1 MSKLQHAFTSGKM
14 NKDLDER
21 LVPNGEYR
29 DALNIQISKST
40 GSSVGIIENILGN
53 LPKYNKTYNP
63 TTGAYTQWDLDGETT
78 NAYGFDKDTAECIGA
93 IRSDSTEC
101 VYFIVKSSNKNAIIE
116 YDQSINVISP
126 VLVDNNNVLGLS
138 NLITGINII
147 DGLLFFTD
155 DNSEPKKVN
164 ISIFKEASKATGFS
178 GHTQIYGRDF
188 TEADVTVIKKSPL
201 KAPLIEK
208 KASKRDGIGTGI
220 SPIAIA
226 RNFTEL
232 ISGGPAYQSIPVGTD
247 ITLSWAAS
255 PNYKVGDILQ
265 MSASYT
271 DDANF
276 IKEFD
281 MRVSVVSINST
292 TTSAVVKI
300 LSIPSNLPNQT
311 LTWEVLLEENSAMF
325 QYKFPRFAY
334 RWKYRDG
341 EYSTFSPFSNIVFV
355 PGKFEYLS
363 SDGYNQ
369 GMVNNVR
376 YIKVYG
382 FDTPPEEVVKVEV
395 LYKDADSTVIYT
407 VSELKDGLNYLEIE
421 SEIVHSAVE
430 SNQLLRP
437 WDNVP
442 RKAKAQE
449 VSSNRIIYGNYLQN
463 YNVPDNSAVTLWNE
477 PVEHASVKDGLP
489 SVKSIRTYQGG
500 VVFKDK
506 YGRETP
512 VFTNTKASLNIDR
525 LNASKVNS
533 LSAVGTGDV
542 PSWATHFK
550 YFIKETSDE
559 YYNLA
564 LDRFYLAEDGNVW
577 LSFPSS
583 ERNKLDLDTY
593 LLLKKKHDSNEP
605 ITDATA
611 RYKVLDIKNEAPLFI
626 ATVLKSIGNATGTLL
641 STSRPSVGSLQF
653 SFTGPAVANNPSFAQ
668 SFVSGNY
675 VILSSGANQT
685 VSYEISGG
693 GPTGVDDKYTV
704 SLKEPIGSEGAFLDP
719 LTTGATIDIAV
730 QSKIAENKPEFE
742 GRFFVKINRN
752 AAFDSYITNVFSIKS
767 ERYGILEEADIPN
780 TIANSGPGDGT
791 AGFGFTDT
799 KAPSNYWNG
808 KLQKPTANSDW
819 FGIGWAGYSGGNN
832 SPVTLGEP
840 THPLIDD
847 YLSKTSTSVRFYDAS
862 GNLSKVYSIKQ
873 SLVEYKRRGWTGV
886 GGGAR
891 TTGSNAVKYARC
903 TLDKPFES
911 GFTPVG
917 IQVVRKVIDSN
928 NDVLS
933 SNNPAVF
940 ETEPKKGV
948 ELDIYYEATDA
959 LPINLYKTPYKLSWS
974 NCYSFGNGVESDR
987 IRDDFNA
994 IRIGKGVKVSA
1005 PLAEQ
1010 YKEERRSSGLIFSQ
1024 IFNSISGV
1032 NRLNQFIQ
1040 AEPITKDLNPYYGSI
1055 QKLHARDSDIIA
1067 LCEDKCIKILA
1078 DKDALYNA
1086 DGSAN
1091 VTYSANVLGQAIPYA
1106 GEFGISKNP
1115 ESFAT
1120 YGFRS
1125 YFTDKNRGVVLRL
1138 SNDGLT
1144 LISEKGMVGYFG
1156 DALSASNKIV
1166 GSYDDLSDVYNLTLN
1181 GETISFD
1188 EQADGWSTRKSFIPE
1203 VGISMNNMY
1212 YTFKDG
1218 IMWSHDNPV
1227 RNKFYND
1234 AIAKSSVQVVF
1245 NEEPSKIKN
1254 IKAMSYEGS
1263 NGWTT
1268 PLIATDQQDGYVPGY
1283 ISKEGIYYNFVKGIS
1298 TTWDNASQTG
1308 NLDTKEFSTQGI
1320 GLLSSISGNVAQTVF
1335 KLTIKENND

>member
-40 GSSVGIIENILGN
+40 GSSVGVIENILGN
-53 LPKYNKTYNP
+53 LPKYNKDYNP
-63 TTGAYTQWDLDGETT
+63 LTNTHTQWDLGSENT
-78 NAYGFDKDTAECIGA
+78 NTYGFDKDSAECIGA
-93 IRSDSTEC
+93 IRNDSTEC
-101 VYFIVKSSNKNAIIE
+101 AYFIVKSETKNAIVE
-116 YDQSINVISP
+116 YNQSTDVISP
-126 VLVDNNNVLGLS
+126 ILVDNNNVLGLS
-138 NLITGINII
+138 NYITGINII

-164 ISIFKEASKATGFS
+164 IQVFKEASKATGFS

-188 TEADVTVIKKSPL
+188 NEADITVIKKSPL

-208 KASKRDGIGTGI
+208 KNSKRGGVGTGI
-220 SPIAIA
+220 SPIAYA
-226 RNFTEL
+226 GNFTEL
-232 ISGGPAYQSIPVGTD
+232 VSGGPAYQSIPVGTE
-247 ITLSWAAS
+247 ITLSWSAT
-255 PNYKVGDILQ
+255 PNYKIGDILQ

-271 DDANF
+271 NDANF
-276 IKEFD
+276 INEFD
-281 MRVSVVSINST
+281 MRVSIVAINTSL
-292 TTSAVVKI
+292 TSATVKI

-311 LTWEVLLEENSAMF
+311 LTWEILLEENSAMF

-341 EYSTFSPFSNIVFV
+341 EYSVFSPFSDIVFM

-369 GMVNNVR
+369 GMINNVR

-395 LYKDADSTVIYT
+395 LYKDADSTVIYS
-407 VSELKDGLNYLEIE
+407 VSELKDNLNYLEIE
-421 SEIVHSAVE
+421 SEIVHSVVE

-449 VSSNRIIYGNYLQN
+449 ISSNRIIYGNYLQN
-463 YNVPDNSAVTLWNE
+463 YNVPDNSSVTLWNE
-477 PVEHASVKDGLP
+477 PVAHSSVKDGLP

-512 VFTNTKASLNIDR
+512 IFTSTKASVNIDR

-583 ERNKLDLDTY
+583 ERNKIDLDTY
-593 LLLKKKHDSNEP
+593 LLLKKKHDSDEA
-605 ITDATA
+605 IIDSTA

-626 ATVLKSIGNATGTLL
+626 ATVLKSIGQATCTLL

-653 SFTGPAVANNPSFAQ
+653 SFDGPTAADNPSFAQ
-668 SFVSGNY
+668 GFVSGNS
-675 VILSSGANQT
+675 IKISSGANQT

-693 GPTGVDDKYTV
+693 GPTGIGNKYTV
-704 SLKEPIGSEGAFLDP
+704 ALKEPIGDEGAFLDA
-719 LTTGATIDIAV
+719 LTAGATIEIAV
-730 QSKIAENKPEFE
+730 QSKVVENKPEFE
-742 GRFFVKINRN
+742 GRFFAKINRN
-752 AAFDSYITNVFSIKS
+752 AAFDAYIINSFAIKS

-791 AGFGFTDT
+791 AGFGFSDT
-799 KAPSNYWNG
+799 KAPSNYWVGN
-808 KLQKPTANSDW
+808 LQKPTANSDW
-819 FGIGWAGYSGGNN
+819 FGIGWSNYTGGQS
-832 SPVTLGEP
+832 SPVAIGEP
-840 THPLIDD
+840 THPIIDD
-847 YLSKTSTSVRFYDAS
+847 YLSKTSTSVRFYDLA
-862 GNLSKVYSIKQ
+862 GNTSQVYTLKKA
-873 SLVEYKRRGWTGV
+873 VTEYKRRGWKDIF
-886 GGGAR
+886 GGAR
-891 TTGSNAVKYARC
+891 TTGSNAVKYVRC
-903 TLDKPFES
+903 TLDRPFES
-911 GFTPVG
+911 GFSPVG
-917 IQVVRKVIDSN
+917 IQIVRKIIDSN

-933 SNNPAVF
+933 SNNPAIF

-959 LPINLYKTPYKLSWS
+959 LPISQYKTPYKLTWS

-1055 QKLHARDSDIIA
+1055 QKLHARDSDIVA

-1156 DALSASNKIV
+1156 DALNASSKIL
-1166 GSYDDLSDVYNLTLN
+1166 GTYDDLSDVYNLTLN
-1181 GETISFD
+1181 EETISFD
-1188 EQADGWSTRKSFIPE
+1188 EQADGWSTRKSFVPE
-1203 VGISMNNMY
+1203 SGVSMNNVY
-1212 YTFKDG
+1212 YTFKNG
-1218 IMWSHDNPV
+1218 IMWSHDNPI
-1227 RNKFYND
+1227 RNKFYD
-1234 AIAKSSVQVVF
+1234 AAIAPSSVKIVF

-1254 IKAMSYEGS
+1254 IKALSYEGS
-1263 NGWTT
+1263 EGWVT
-1268 PLIATDQQDGYVPGY
+1268 PSIKTDQQDGYVPGY
-1283 ISKEGIYYNFVKGIS
+1283 INKEGIYYNFVKGNE
-1298 TTWDNASQTG
+1298 TTWDNTSQVG
-1308 NLDTKEFSTQGI
+1308 NLDAKEFSTQGI
-1320 GLLSSISGNVAQTVF
+1320 GLLDSISGDVSQSVF

>member
-1 MSKLQHAFTSGKM
+1 MSKLQHVFTSGKM

-29 DALNIQISKST
+29 DALNIQISRST

-53 LPKYNKTYNP
+53 LPKQNKTYNLS
-63 TTGAYTQWDLDGETT
+63 TKQHTQWELESDTT
-78 NAYGFDKDTAECIGA
+78 NAYGFDKTTAECVGA
-93 IRSDSTEC
+93 VRDDNSEC
-101 VYFIVKSSNKNAIIE
+101 IYFIVKSSNKNAVIE
-116 YDQSINVISP
+116 YDQKIDVISP
-126 VLVDNNNVLGLS
+126 VLVDNNNVLKLS
-138 NLITGINII
+138 NLITGINILE
-147 DGLLFFTD
+147 GLLFFTD
-155 DNSEPKKVN
+155 DDSEPKKVN
-164 ISIFKEASKATGFS
+164 INIFKEASKATGFS

-201 KAPLIEK
+201 KAPLVEK
-208 KASKRDGIGTGI
+208 RASRRNGAGTGTT
-220 SPIAIA
+220 PIAIA

-232 ISGGPAYQSIPVGTD
+232 VNGGPAYQSIPVGTD
-247 ITLSWAAS
+247 ITLSWNAA
-255 PNYKVGDILQ
+255 PDYKIGDVLHLNT
-265 MSASYT
+265 SNVNASGFVESY
-271 DDANF
+271 
-276 IKEFD
+276 D
-281 MRVSVVSINST
+281 MRVSIISVGSPATNVV
-292 TTSAVVKI
+292 AKI
-300 LSIPSNLPNQT
+300 LSIPSNLPNLT
-311 LTWEVLLEENSAMF
+311 LTWEVLLEETSAMF

-341 EYSTFSPFSNIVFV
+341 EYSTFSPFSDAVFV
-355 PGKFEYLS
+355 PGEFEYLS

-369 GMVNNVR
+369 GMTNNVR

-395 LYKDADSTVIYT
+395 LYKDADSPVIYS
-407 VSELKDGLNYLEIE
+407 VSELKGGLNYLEIE
-421 SEIVHSAVE
+421 SEIVHSVVE

-449 VSSNRIIYGNYLQN
+449 ISSNRIIYGNYLQN
-463 YNVPDNSAVTLWNE
+463 YNVPDNAAVTLWSE
-477 PVEHASVKDGLP
+477 PIEHVAVKTGIP

-500 VVFKDK
+500 VVFKDE

-512 VFTNTKASLNIDR
+512 VFTNTGASTNIDR

-533 LSAVGTGDV
+533 LSAVGAGDA
-542 PSWATHFK
+542 PDWATHFK

-605 ITDATA
+605 ITDSTA
-611 RYKVLDIKNEAPLFI
+611 RYKILDIKNEAPLFI
-626 ATVLKSIGNATGTLL
+626 STVLKSIGSSSVTLL
-641 STSRPSVGSLQF
+641 STSRPDVGSVQF
-653 SFTGPAVANNPSFAQ
+653 SFTGPTNANNPAFSQ
-668 SFVSGNY
+668 GFVSGNFI
-675 VILSSGANQT
+675 VLSNGANQT
-685 VSYEISGG
+685 VSYEITGG
-693 GPTGVDDKYTV
+693 GNTGVADKYTV
-704 SLKEPIGSEGAFLDP
+704 SLKEAIGPDGAFLSS
-719 LTTGATIDIAV
+719 LTTGSVIDISI
-730 QSKIAENKPEFE
+730 QSKVVENRPEFE
-742 GRFFVKINRN
+742 GRFFAKINRN
-752 AAFDSYITNVFSIKS
+752 AAFDTYITNAFVVSN
-767 ERYGILEEADIPN
+767 ERYGVVDEAAIPDK
-780 TIANSGPGDGT
+780 IANNGPGNGSS
-791 AGFGFTDT
+791 GFGFSDT
-799 KAPSNYWNG
+799 NAPRSFATR
-808 KLQKPTANSDW
+808 LQKPRGNSDW
-819 FGIGWAGYSGGNN
+819 FGIGWAAYSGGNS
-832 SPVTLGEP
+832 SPIDTGQP
-840 THPLIDD
+840 THPIIDD
-847 YLSKTSTSVRFYDAS
+847 YLSKTSTSVRFYDAA
-862 GNLSKVYSIKQ
+862 GNLSKVYSIKKT
-873 SLVEYKRRGWTGV
+873 VVGHDRRGWSGW
-886 GGGAR
+886 GGQRSLA
-891 TTGSNAVKYARC
+891 SNAIKFATC
-903 TLDKPFES
+903 TLDRPFET

-917 IQVVRKVIDSN
+917 IQIVKKIIDSN

-933 SNNPAVF
+933 SNNPAIF

-948 ELDIYYEATDA
+948 DLDIYYEASDA
-959 LPINLYKTPYKLSWS
+959 LPISQYKVPYKLSWS

-1010 YKEERRSSGLIFSQ
+1010 YKEERRSTGLIFSQ
-1024 IFNSISGV
+1024 IFNSISGI

-1040 AEPITKDLNPYYGSI
+1040 AEAITKDLNPYYGSI
-1055 QKLHARDSDIIA
+1055 QKLHARDSDVIA

-1078 DKDALYNA
+1078 DKDALFNA

-1091 VTYSANVLGQAIPYA
+1091 VTSNANVLGQAIPYA

-1125 YFTDKNRGVVLRL
+1125 YFTDKNRGAVLRL

-1156 DALSASNKIV
+1156 DALAASDKII

-1181 GETISFD
+1181 GSTVSFD
-1188 EQADGWSTRKSFIPE
+1188 EQADGWPTRKSFVPE
-1203 VGISMNNMY
+1203 FGISVNNIY
-1212 YTFKDG
+1212 YTFKNG
-1218 IMWSHDNPV
+1218 VMWSHNNPI

-1234 AIAKSSVQVVF
+1234 PVEKSSVQIVF
-1245 NEEPSKIKN
+1245 NDEPSRIKN
-1254 IKAMSYEGS
+1254 IKAMSYEGTA
-1263 NGWTT
+1263 GWVT
-1268 PLIATDQQDGYVPGY
+1268 PLIKTDQQDGYVPGY
-1283 ISKEGIYYNFVKGIS
+1283 VDKEGIYYNFVKGIA
-1298 TTWDNASQTG
+1298 TTWNNNSQTG

-1320 GLLSSISGNVAQTVF
+1320 GMLSSITNGAPQSVF
-1335 KLTIKENND
+1335 KLTIKDNND